1 MNTQLLEQYILNNLK
16 NLSYP
21 FPIDDPSVFINSLN
35 SPTQLR
41 NDTIEW
47 LFCQMEPE
55 YLQKIT
61 QAKPD
66 QPTRLQILFKF
77 FGLEQTKD
85 NILGMSTQINNMKC
99 IYDLIR
105 FTKKYLSI
113 DDENKGEQEISKAMN
128 LIKYVDGNK
137 IEIFKERIRLF
148 VTEID
153 KGEPKEER
161 VNVKVIQDNI
171 QTTKQ
176 LIEKLDKKISKI
188 SSLNIS
194 YENITREDS
203 LELRENLIKFD
214 KEVDCFLKNFNS
226 LYEKEIKYISDDNKG
241 KLHIETESFMK
252 SYSQLQSIADTLE
265 QIFATHNNIITYNF

>member
-1 MNTQLLEQYILNNLK
+1 MNTQLLEQYILLNLK

-21 FPIDDPSVFINSLN
+21 FPIEDPSVFINSLN

-66 QPTRLQILFKF
+66 QPSRLQILFKF

-113 DDENKGEQEISKAMN
+113 DESKEEEEITKALR
-128 LIKYVDGNK
+128 LIKYVDVNK
-137 IEIFKERIRLF
+137 VELFKEKISLF

-153 KGEPKEER
+153 KGESKEER
-161 VNVKVIQDNI
+161 VKIKTIQDNI
-171 QTTKQ
+171 ETTKQ
-176 LIEKLDKKISKI
+176 LLEKLDKKLNKI
-188 SSLNIS
+188 TSLNIS
-194 YENITREDS
+194 YETITRDDS
-203 LELRENLIKFD
+203 LELRETLIKFD
-214 KEVDCFLKNFNS
+214 KEVDIFIQNFNS
-226 LYEKEIKYISDDNKG
+226 LYEKEIKYISDDKIG
-241 KLHIETESFMK
+241 KLHIETELFHK
-252 SYSQLQSIADTLE
+252 SYSQLQNIADTLE
-265 QIFATHNNIITYNF
+265 QIFATHNNIITYKI

>member
-1 MNTQLLEQYILNNLK
+1 MNTQLLEQYILLNLK

-21 FPIDDPSVFINSLN
+21 FPIEDPSVFINSLN

-66 QPTRLQILFKF
+66 QPSRLQILFKF
-77 FGLEQTKD
+77 FGLDQTKD

-113 DDENKGEQEISKAMN
+113 DESKEEEEITKALR
-128 LIKYVDGNK
+128 LIKYVDVNK
-137 IEIFKERIRLF
+137 VELFKEKIRLF

-153 KGEPKEER
+153 KGESKEER
-161 VNVKVIQDNI
+161 VKIKTIQDNI
-171 QTTKQ
+171 ETTKQ
-176 LIEKLDKKISKI
+176 LLEKLDKKLNKI
-188 SSLNIS
+188 TSLNIS
-194 YENITREDS
+194 YETITRDDS
-203 LELRENLIKFD
+203 LELRETLIKFD
-214 KEVDCFLKNFNS
+214 KEVDIFIKNFNS
-226 LYEKEIKYISDDNKG
+226 LYEKEIKYISDDKIG
-241 KLHIETESFMK
+241 KLHIETELFHK
-252 SYSQLQSIADTLE
+252 SYSQLQNIADTLE
-265 QIFATHNNIITYNF
+265 QIFATHNNIITYKI